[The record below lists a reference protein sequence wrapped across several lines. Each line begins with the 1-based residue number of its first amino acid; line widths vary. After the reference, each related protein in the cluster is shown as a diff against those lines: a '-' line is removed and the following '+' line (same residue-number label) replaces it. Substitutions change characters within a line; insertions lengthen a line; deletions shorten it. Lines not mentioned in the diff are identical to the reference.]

1 MHKPI
6 LVIRWIGGVR
16 AMGGVRLLHAMC
28 GMLCVLCCMMYT
40 VCCMVYGLWCMLC
53 DVRRV
58 LYVECGV
65 HELRCYCSS
74 MRLSLSRA
82 FCSFH

>member
-1 MHKPI
+1 MEYARWEKEEGGRIMHKPI

-40 VCCMVYGLWCMLC
+40 VCCMVYGVYGVCCVMC
-53 DVRRV
+53 A
-58 LYVECGV
+58 EC
-65 HELRCYCSS
+65 CT
-74 MRLSLSRA
+74 
-82 FCSFH
+82 